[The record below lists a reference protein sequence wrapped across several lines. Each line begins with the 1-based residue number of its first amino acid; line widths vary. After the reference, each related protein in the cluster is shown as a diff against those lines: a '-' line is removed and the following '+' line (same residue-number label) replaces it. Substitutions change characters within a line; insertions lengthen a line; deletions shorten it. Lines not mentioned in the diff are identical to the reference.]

1 MVSVGLTLMLAP
13 VEPPVHVI
21 VPVHPANVNVVSTP
35 AQILGLLAEAVKF
48 NTTAG
53 LTVIVFSFD
62 LGLSHVAV
70 VQVAE

>member
-1 MVSVGLTLMLAP
+1 MLAP
-13 VEPPVHVI
+13 VKPPVHVI
-21 VPVHPANVNVVSTP
+21 VPVHPANVNVVSVPTH
-35 AQILGLLAEAVKF
+35 ILGLLAEAVKF

-62 LGLSHVAV
+62 LGLSQVLT